1 MSTPENTSPYF
12 IAAAEIDW
20 QAHNLPASSHYEDIY
35 FSKKQGLE
43 ETRYVF
49 LQHNQLKQRWQQ
61 LDPKRPG
68 CFTIAETG
76 FGTGLNFLAAWELW
90 QEYAPSN
97 WQLHFISVEK
107 HPLKKTDLQRALSA
121 WPCLKPLAEALIEQ
135 YPPLVPGHRYLRF
148 ADQAVHLHLL
158 LGDAEQGFQSLLN
171 SPVEHWAKNT
181 GAKVDAWF
189 LDGFTPSRNPSMWT
203 ESLFA
208 LIAKLSKTGTTLA
221 TFTAASLV
229 RRGLQQHFI
238 VEKAP
243 GFGTKREMLKAHFR
257 AEASDADKSK
267 QKIKKAQTPWHID
280 RQPLER
286 PSHVAIIGGGLAGCT
301 TARALANRG
310 ISVSLL
316 ERNSDI
322 ASEASGNAQGMLYTK
337 LSAQLDKANQFHL
350 SSYFF
355 ATVFYQQLIRQGS
368 LNASSASLCGLLQ
381 LLDQAENTVK
391 KLQVNLQGQDWVE
404 FLSAEAASKK
414 SGLECFQPGYFLNAS
429 GWISPPKLCQALL
442 QHPLITVN
450 THSEAISLQQSANSW
465 QLLDQEQQP
474 LCEASTIVIANSHDA
489 KQFSHSEQLHLKII
503 RGQTSEI
510 SQSHINHRPNTVVCH
525 EGYLTPCIDQ
535 QLRFGATFKLNDSEK
550 HLRETEHRDNLAS
563 LHKALPTL
571 LKQDPEQ
578 IPTEQLSGR
587 ANLRCTSPD
596 YLPIV
601 GRLPQ
606 QQAFKED
613 FQGLSKDASLFIDKA
628 GSYYPGLFINVAHGS
643 RGLTSTPLCAELL
656 AADICQEPLPLP
668 QILLS
673 ALNPARFII
682 KDLIRNKPTT

>member
-1 MSTPENTSPYF
+1 MSTPENTSPYY
-12 IAAAEIDW
+12 IATAKIDW
-20 QAHNLPASSHYEDIY
+20 QEHNLPASSHYEDIY
-35 FSKKQGLE
+35 FSKQQGLE

-61 LDPKRPG
+61 LDPKQPG

-90 QEYAPSN
+90 QECAPSN

-107 HPLKKTDLQRALSA
+107 HPLKKADLQRALSA
-121 WPCLKPLAEALIEQ
+121 WPRLKPFADALIDQ

-148 ADQAVHLHLL
+148 AEHAVHLHLL

-171 SPVEHWAKNT
+171 SPVEHWANNT

-203 ESLFA
+203 EALFA

-221 TFTAASLV
+221 TFTAASIV
-229 RRGLQQHFI
+229 RRGLQQYFV

-243 GFGTKREMLKAHFR
+243 GFGRKREMLKAFFR
-257 AEASDADKSK
+257 AEASGVENTT

-280 RQPLER
+280 RHPIER
-286 PSHVAIIGGGLAGCT
+286 PTHVAVIGGGLAGCT

-310 ISVSLL
+310 IRVSLL
-316 ERNSDI
+316 ERNSSI

-355 ATVFYQQLIRQGS
+355 ATTFYQQLIRQGV
-368 LNASSASLCGLLQ
+368 LDDSSASLCGLLQ
-381 LLDQAENTVK
+381 LLDQTEATIK

-404 FLSAEAASKK
+404 FLSSEAASEK
-414 SGLECFQPGYFLNAS
+414 SGLECFQPGYFLKTS
-429 GWISPPKLCQALL
+429 GWISPPKLCRALL
-442 QHPLITVN
+442 QHPLITVK
-450 THSEAISLQQSANSW
+450 THSEAINLQQRAKNW
-465 QLLDQEQQP
+465 QLLNREQQL
-474 LCEASTIVIANSHDA
+474 LCETNAIVIANSHDA
-489 KQFSHSEQLHLKII
+489 KQFNHSAQLPLKII
-503 RGQTSEI
+503 RGQTSAI
-510 SQSHINHRPNTVVCH
+510 SQTSINHRPNTVVCH

-535 QLRFGATFKLNDSEK
+535 QLRFGASFKLNDSEK
-550 HLRETEHRDNLAS
+550 SLRETEHRDNLRS

-571 LKQDPEQ
+571 LKNSPEQ
-578 IPTEQLSGR
+578 IPAEQLSGR

-601 GRLPQ
+601 GKLPQ
-606 QQAFKED
+606 QQAFIED

-656 AADICQEPLPLP
+656 AADICQEPQPLP
-668 QILLS
+668 QVLLS

-682 KDLIRNKPTT
+682 KALIQNRPTS